1 MAKKSKK
8 TQTNKTG
15 KLLFLLI
22 FTAIILLFSLGKR
35 GFIQHIKLR
44 LEQKRLK
51 KEIEALKLQKED
63 LEKEKELLNE
73 INADL
78 WHTEKELL
86 NKPEYIE
93 KTAREEYKMAKKGE
107 KIYIIVPDKKK
118 K

>member
-63 LEKEKELLNE
+63 LEKEKELLN
-73 INADL
+73 
-78 WHTEKELL
+78 
-86 NKPEYIE
+86 KPEYIE
-93 KTAREEYKMAKKGE
+93 KIAREEYKMAKKGE